1 MSYRELNQVI
11 CTLTFP
17 IHCCV
22 DTVQGMD
29 KEEKYFIDADMY
41 SGYWQVVSEDEARER
56 LAFFAPG
63 RKLRWKVM
71 HVGALNA
78 ATTFVAI
85 MMKLHME
92 WDTLAK
98 ERGLE
103 NVASKIIVD
112 YLLFYGITT

>member
-1 MSYRELNQVI
+1 
-11 CTLTFP
+11 
-17 IHCCV
+17 
-22 DTVQGMD
+22 
-29 KEEKYFIDADMY
+29 
-41 SGYWQVVSEDEARER
+41 
-56 LAFFAPG
+56 
-63 RKLRWKVM
+63 M

-92 WDTLAK
+92 WYTLAK